1 MATREGPN
9 VRDCLHKRIILFV
22 NLESKI
28 AQTTEPIHELLA
40 NRWSP
45 RALVPDHVIS
55 KSEITS
61 LLEAA
66 RWAPSSMNKQPWRFL
81 VAFRGDENF
90 NLLQQTLKDANSIW
104 APSASTFILVLA
116 DQNPLT
122 SQVAFDLGLA
132 TSALTLQASAI
143 NLHTHQMA
151 GFDKSLAQ
159 TLLHLPE
166 NLTPVVVI
174 AVGQVAHPDLLNEEL
189 KEKELKP
196 RSRKDLA
203 DLVINWNQITK

>member
-1 MATREGPN
+1 VT
-9 VRDCLHKRIILFV
+9 F
-22 NLESKI
+22 ESKI

-45 RALVPDHVIS
+45 RALKSDHVIS
-55 KSEITS
+55 KKEIVS

-90 NLLQQTLKDANSIW
+90 QLLQNTLKDTNTIW
-104 APSASTFILVLA
+104 APNASVFILVLA
-116 DQNPLT
+116 DQAPLT

-132 TSALTLQASAI
+132 TSALTIQASA
-143 NLHTHQMA
+143 LSLYTHQMA
-151 GFDKSLAQ
+151 GFDKKLAQ
-159 TLLHLPE
+159 ELMQLPE

-174 AVGQVAHPDLLNEEL
+174 AVGQLENPEILNDEL
-189 KEKELKP
+189 RQRELKP
-196 RSRKDLA
+196 RTRKDLSE
-203 DLVINWNQITK
+203 LVLNWDEITK

>member
-1 MATREGPN
+1 
-9 VRDCLHKRIILFV
+9 V
-22 NLESKI
+22 NIESKI

-45 RALVPDHVIS
+45 RALAPDHLIS
-55 KSEITS
+55 KSEIVS

-90 NLLQQTLKDANSIW
+90 GLLQQTLKDANSIW
-104 APSASTFILVLA
+104 APNASTFILVLA

-143 NLHTHQMA
+143 NLYTHQMA
-151 GFDKSLAQ
+151 GFDRSLAQ
-159 TLLHLPE
+159 KLLNLPE

-174 AVGQVAHPDLLNEEL
+174 AVGQVAHPDVLSGDL

-196 RSRKDLA
+196 RSRKGLA
-203 DLVINWNQITK
+203 DLVINWNQINK

>member
-1 MATREGPN
+1 MNT
-9 VRDCLHKRIILFV
+9 
-22 NLESKI
+22 ESKI
-28 AQTTEPIHELLA
+28 AKTAEPIHELLA

-45 RALVPDHVIS
+45 RSLQPEHLIT
-55 KSEITS
+55 KSEIIS

-90 NLLQQTLKDANSIW
+90 NLLQQTLKDTNSIW
-104 APSASTFILVLA
+104 APNASTFILVLA

-143 NLHTHQMA
+143 HLYTHQMA
-151 GFDKSLAQ
+151 GFDKKLAQ
-159 TLLHLPE
+159 ELLNLPE
-166 NLTPVVVI
+166 TLTPVVVI
-174 AVGQVAHPDLLNEEL
+174 AVGVLADPGLLSDEL
-189 KEKELKP
+189 KERELMP
-196 RSRKDLA
+196 RSRKELSE
-203 DLVINWNQITK
+203 LVVNWDQFTA

>member
-1 MATREGPN
+1 MT
-9 VRDCLHKRIILFV
+9 F
-22 NLESKI
+22 ESKI

-45 RALVPDHVIS
+45 RALKSDHVIS
-55 KSEITS
+55 KKEIVS

-90 NLLQQTLKDANSIW
+90 QLLQNTLKDTNTIW
-104 APSASTFILVLA
+104 APNASVFILVLA
-116 DQNPLT
+116 DQAPLT

-132 TSALTLQASAI
+132 TSALTIQASA
-143 NLHTHQMA
+143 LSLYTHQMA
-151 GFDKSLAQ
+151 GFDKKLAQ
-159 TLLHLPE
+159 ELMQLPE

-174 AVGQVAHPDLLNEEL
+174 AVGQLENPEILNDEL
-189 KEKELKP
+189 RQRELKP
-196 RSRKDLA
+196 RTRKDLSE
-203 DLVINWNQITK
+203 LVLNWDEITK